1 MTHRTF
7 DLFVIATNPCQAGRR
22 TSSCYFQIKAGS
34 RRFARIDQVRTQQIS
49 PVGSFFAPAVN
60 TCRLETKVE
69 GGPKIRVYIWE
80 ANAGW
85 IVWSDDAVDA
95 LMKASAN
102 R

>member
-1 MTHRTF
+1 
-7 DLFVIATNPCQAGRR
+7 L
-22 TSSCYFQIKAGS
+22 
-34 RRFARIDQVRTQQIS
+34 QQIPARPADAHRVATS
-49 PVGSFFAPAVN
+49 RSRLVLDVSHASIKFDAANFSAGSFFAPAVN
-60 TCRLETKVE
+60 KCRLETKVE